1 MITALKNITVN
12 SMIGMLPSVINY
24 NNQSIESDFAYIFDY
39 DKGCYIHD
47 LINPKG
53 LVKAHWGEFVNL
65 TIDTLRIKDPSS
77 LFNSTFKGI
86 SHNQWTERFVN
97 EDILTEDDKEKYC
110 HDIASIKGLEERLQ
124 ELENKIAEF
133 GEIYKRLT
141 ATDPFDNVWGAY
153 GSQEASGPWTVG
165 PTSQENSTEEPSENN
180 TDPQEERPSNGDNQG
195 SRTDSDTLNTE
206 ETEPAGERFGAS
218 SPTKSVKRNKKKS
231 AANKNIVNEKGNE
244 TEYTYP
250 KSLLTESK
258 AVIKKQSLYPGDYR
272 DLQACKTYHY
282 IDTKKGD
289 VEFVKISN
297 TYQYAFN
304 NAEINQEIYLLCRKA
319 NNNDSD
325 FVIKLDGCLDK
336 HLYISSH
343 IQPEQSVK
351 LICYKV
357 DRSLGACWKLD
368 PDEIESLPIE
378 IK

>member
-24 NNQSIESDFAYIFDY
+24 NNQSIENDFAYIFDY

-97 EDILTEDDKEKYC
+97 EDILTDEDKEKYC
-110 HDIASIKGLEERLQ
+110 HDIASIKGLEERLK
-124 ELENKIAEF
+124 ELEDKITEF

-141 ATDPFDNVWGAY
+141 TTDTFDNVWEAY

-165 PTSQENSTEEPSENN
+165 PTSQENSSEDSSENN
-180 TDPQEERPSNGDNQG
+180 SGSNSDNLNPGSNNSGNPSTPSEEI
-195 SRTDSDTLNTE
+195 DS
-206 ETEPAGERFGAS
+206 ERFGL
-218 SPTKSVKRNKKKS
+218 PKTVKRNIKKS
-231 AANKNIVNEKGNE
+231 TVNKNIVNEKGNE

-250 KSLLTESK
+250 KSLFTESK
-258 AVIKKQSLYPGDYR
+258 AVMKKQSLYPGDYR

-282 IDTKKGD
+282 IDTKKGS

-297 TYQYAFN
+297 DYQYAFN
-304 NAEINQEIYLLCRKA
+304 NAEVNQEIYLLCRKV
-319 NNNDSD
+319 NNNSD
-325 FVIKLDGCLDK
+325 DFIIKLNGCLDK
-336 HLYISSH
+336 HLHISSQ
-343 IQPEQSVK
+343 IPSEQSVK

-357 DRSLGACWKLD
+357 DRSLGACWKLE
-368 PDEIESLPIE
+368 PDEMSSLPVE

>member
-24 NNQSIESDFAYIFDY
+24 NNQSIETDFGYIFDY
-39 DKGCYIHD
+39 DKGCYTHD

-97 EDILTEDDKEKYC
+97 EDALTEDDKEKYC
-110 HDIASIKGLEERLQ
+110 HDIASIKGLEERLK

-141 ATDPFDNVWGAY
+141 ATDPFDNVWEAY
-153 GSQEASGPWTVG
+153 GSQEASGPWTIG
-165 PTSQENSTEEPSENN
+165 TTSQEDSTEDASTNSGSENFRPHDEN
-180 TDPQEERPSNGDNQG
+180 LDPTELNL
-195 SRTDSDTLNTE
+195 DSSTS
-206 ETEPAGERFGAS
+206 ETAGERLGAAI
-218 SPTKSVKRNKKKS
+218 PKKTVTRNKRKS
-231 AANKNIVNEKGNE
+231 ESNKNVVNEKGNE

-272 DLQACKTYHY
+272 DLQACKIYHY
-282 IDTKKGD
+282 IDTKKGN

-297 TYQYAFN
+297 AYQYAFN

-319 NNNDSD
+319 DNNDSD
-325 FVIKLDGCLDK
+325 FIIKLDGCLDK
-336 HLYISSH
+336 HLYISST

-357 DRSLGACWKLD
+357 DRALGSCWKLD
-368 PDEIESLPIE
+368 PDEAESLPIE